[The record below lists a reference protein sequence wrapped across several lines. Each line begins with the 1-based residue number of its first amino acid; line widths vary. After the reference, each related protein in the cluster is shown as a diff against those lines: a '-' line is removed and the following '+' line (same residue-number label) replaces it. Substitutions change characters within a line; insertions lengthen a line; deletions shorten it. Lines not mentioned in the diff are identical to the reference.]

1 MYGRNYAGQT
11 LNFEPSGGLLNAS
24 LVMQDKQTDTYWSI
38 MSGQAVAGALN
49 GTALVELPVS
59 SKMTWAE
66 WYAKHPD
73 TLVLSVTQRTAD
85 GETITMQDPGRD
97 PYERYWSDP
106 SGFRGIEADDD
117 RLDTKEQIHAF
128 LHDGTAYAT
137 PLNRVIGGK
146 TFELHDGTKVFIFR
160 EVSDQMFRGSA
171 AFRSPAGFENR
182 VGSWFEIATGAE
194 FNAIRRDFGGG
205 VERLNGFD
213 TFWYTWSL
221 THTDTELLR

>member
-1 MYGRNYAGQT
+1 MYDRNYAGQT

-38 MSGQAVAGALN
+38 MSGQAVAGELS

-73 TLVLSVTQRTAD
+73 TLVLSVTQRTDD
-85 GETITMQDPGRD
+85 GETITLQDPGSDR
-97 PYERYWSDP
+97 YGRYWSDP
-106 SGFRGIEADDD
+106 SGFRGIEAEDD

-128 LHDGTAYAT
+128 LHDGIAYAT
-137 PLNRVIGGK
+137 ALKRVIGGK

-171 AFRSPAGFENR
+171 AFVSPAGFEHR
-182 VGSWFEIATGAE
+182 GGSWFEISTGAE
-194 FNAIRRDFGGG
+194 FNAISRDFGGS